1 MAEKA
6 LLIEMRPKIQEMRDA
21 RTYSELQV
29 KQVLYAFARDL
40 GCRWRKK
47 RLEDF
52 IEKAFNF

>member
-52 IEKAFNF
+52 IEAAFNF

>member
-52 IEKAFNF
+52 IETAFNF